1 MLNGDK
7 SLLESVSMKTYK
19 RQIDELEKYA
29 TNWWPEHLQQ
39 ANAEISVIPRLI
51 ETQDDF
57 LNIIS
62 LSKKEPYQVFDMLVA
77 SKFPANLFL
86 KHLSVLADYGG
97 EPIQRLGRAF
107 KDIFCSNSSY
117 SIEFI
122 WESKRY
128 VYEFQELPLRGL
140 GNKKLFID
148 GVGLSQNKELS
159 NLYRDIIVLLMFGST
174 STASEEAGL
183 SSCEIGTLLGKPD
196 VLEKYVKQR
205 YINVSRITG
214 GATANSLGQFAQKE
228 VVIFLV
234 ESLGSDYTVVSNGS
248 IPLEGYNK
256 KGGMPFDIVVSK
268 NNKLVGIEVSFQVTT
283 NSTIERKSG
292 QAADRYN
299 LMHSNGHNIAYI
311 LDGAGNFQRRSALS
325 TICENSDCTVAYS
338 QEEFK
343 VLSSW
348 LEKVL

>member
-1 MLNGDK
+1 
-7 SLLESVSMKTYK
+7 MKTYK
-19 RQIDELEKYA
+19 RQIDELEKHA
-29 TNWWPEHLQQ
+29 INWWSEQLHQ
-39 ANAEISVIPRLI
+39 ANAEVSVIPKLL

-62 LSKKEPYQVFDMLVA
+62 LSKAEPYQVFELLVA
-77 SKFPANLFL
+77 SKFPANLFV

-107 KDIFCSNSSY
+107 KDIFCSSSPC
-117 SIEFI
+117 SIVFI
-122 WESKRY
+122 WNSQTY
-128 VYEFQELPLRGL
+128 TYEFKELPLRGL

-148 GVGLSQNKELS
+148 GVGLSQDKELS
-159 NLYRDIIVLLMFGST
+159 DLYKDIIILLMFGST
-174 STASEEAGL
+174 STACEEAGL

-228 VVIFLV
+228 VVSFLTK
-234 ESLGSDYTVVSNGS
+234 SLSSDYTVVSNGS
-248 IPLEGYNK
+248 IHLDGYDK

-268 NNKLVGIEVSFQVTT
+268 NNKHIGIEVSFQVTT

-292 QAADRYN
+292 QAADRYH
-299 LMHSNGHNIAYI
+299 LMHSNGYKIAYI
-311 LDGAGNFQRRSALS
+311 LDGAGNFQRRSAIS
-325 TICENSDCTVAYS
+325 TICANSDCTVAYS
-338 QEEFK
+338 LEEFK
-343 VLSSW
+343 ILSNW
-348 LEKVL
+348 LEEVL